1 MYQFIELGA
10 LILEKRI
17 YFQAVTS
24 ISVTEVTKF
33 GMGPP
38 SNHAVTSMLV
48 TDLKISGGDPPP
60 LVTVMM
66 SASNCKHPPWDGYK
80 TSID

>member
-10 LILEKRI
+10 LILGKRI

-24 ISVTEVTKF
+24 ILVTEVTKF

-66 SASNCKHPPWDGYK
+66 SASNCKDPPVNI
-80 TSID
+80 S